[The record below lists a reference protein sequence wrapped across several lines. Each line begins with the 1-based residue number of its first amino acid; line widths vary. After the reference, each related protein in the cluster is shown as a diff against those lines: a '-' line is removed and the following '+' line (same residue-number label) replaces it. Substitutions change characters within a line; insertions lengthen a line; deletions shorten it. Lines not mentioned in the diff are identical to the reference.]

1 MRGCTVTGA
10 ARAGSRSSMEH
21 QPPPFFKR
29 GPSPLARFTFFA
41 LLSIAL
47 LFADARLRYLEH
59 IREAVSVAL
68 YPLERAA
75 RAPGSAIARFL
86 DYFTVQSELIE
97 ENASLRL
104 QTLQLGA
111 EAARVEALTA
121 ETNQLRKMLRASERG
136 DLRLQLGEIV
146 YSKRDPFTRKVVVDR
161 GSQHG
166 VRAGQAVIDENG
178 LVGQVSRVLPLAS
191 EVTLITD
198 KNQAVPVENLRT
210 GTRAVLFGVGRDD
223 TLDLR
228 FMPVNT
234 DIEVGDT
241 LVTSGIDGV
250 YPAGF
255 KVAVVSAIDRSATNA
270 FARIDCSPVAGVN
283 RGSLVMLVL
292 EKRALPEKPADE
304 VPVSKPPKGKR
315 GSS

>member
-1 MRGCTVTGA
+1 
-10 ARAGSRSSMEH
+10 MEY

-75 RAPGSAIARFL
+75 RAPGSALARFL
-86 DYFTVQSELIE
+86 DYFTAQSELIE
-97 ENASLRL
+97 ENEALRL
-104 QTLQLGA
+104 QTLRLSAQ
-111 EAARVEALTA
+111 AARLEALIS
-121 ETNQLRKMLRASERG
+121 ETNQLRKMLSASERS
-136 DLRLQLGEIV
+136 DLNLQLGEIV
-146 YSKRDPFTRKVVVDR
+146 YSKRDPFTRKVVVDK
-161 GSQHG
+161 GSQQG
-166 VRAGQAVIDENG
+166 ARPGQAVIDEHG
-178 LVGQVSRVLPLAS
+178 LVGQVTRVLPLAS

-198 KNQAVPVENLRT
+198 KNQAVPVQNLRT
-210 GTRAVLFGVGRDD
+210 GARAVLFGVGRDD

-228 FMPVNT
+228 FMPVNA
-234 DIEVGDT
+234 DIQSGDT
-241 LVTSGIDGV
+241 LVTSGIDGL

-255 KVAVVSAIDRSATNA
+255 PVATVAAIDRSATNA
-270 FARIDCSPVAGVN
+270 FARIDCAPVAGVN

-292 EKRALPEKPADE
+292 EKRAMPEKPADE
-304 VPVSKPPKGKR
+304 TPTAKPIRPRKGAP
-315 GSS
+315 

>member
-1 MRGCTVTGA
+1 
-10 ARAGSRSSMEH
+10 MEH

-41 LLSIAL
+41 LLSIVL
-47 LFADARLRYLEH
+47 LFADARLRFLEH

-75 RAPGSAIARFL
+75 RAPGTAVARFL
-86 DYFTVQSELIE
+86 DYFTTQSELIE
-97 ENASLRL
+97 ENEALRL
-104 QTLQLGA
+104 QTLHLSAQ
-111 EAARVEALTA
+111 AARVEALTS
-121 ETNQLRKMLRASERG
+121 ETNQLRKMLSASERG
-136 DLRLQLGEIV
+136 DLNLQLGEIV

-166 VRAGQAVIDENG
+166 VRPGQAVIDENG

-198 KNQAVPVENLRT
+198 KNQAVPVQNLRT
-210 GTRAVLFGVGRDD
+210 GARAVLFGVGRDD
-223 TLDLR
+223 TLELR
-228 FMPVNT
+228 FMPVNA
-234 DIEVGDT
+234 DVQSGDM

-255 KVAVVSAIDRSATNA
+255 KVAIVSEIDRSATNA
-270 FARIDCSPVAGVN
+270 FARIDCTPVAGVN

-292 EKRALPEKPADE
+292 EKRILPEKPPDE
-304 VPVSKPPKGKR
+304 VPVTKPGKPRR
-315 GSS
+315 GPS

>member
-1 MRGCTVTGA
+1 
-10 ARAGSRSSMEH
+10 MEH

-47 LFADARLRYLEH
+47 LFADARLRFLEH
-59 IREAVSVAL
+59 IREGVSVAL

-86 DYFTVQSELIE
+86 EYFTTQAELIA
-97 ENASLRL
+97 ENETLRL
-104 QTLQLGA
+104 QTLELSAQ
-111 EAARVEALTA
+111 AARVAALTSEA
-121 ETNQLRKMLRASERG
+121 NQLRKMLSASERS
-136 DLRLQLGEIV
+136 DLTLQLGEIV

-166 VRAGQAVIDENG
+166 ARPGQAVIDEHG
-178 LVGQVSRVLPLAS
+178 LVGQVTRVLPLAS

-198 KNQAVPVENLRT
+198 KNQTVPVQNVRT
-210 GTRAVLFGVGRDD
+210 GARSVLFGVGRDD
-223 TLDLR
+223 ILELR
-228 FMPVNT
+228 FMPVNA
-234 DIEVGDT
+234 DIQAGDT
-241 LVTSGIDGV
+241 FVTSGIDGL

-255 KVAVVSAIDRSATNA
+255 PVANVSAIDRSATNA
-270 FARIDCSPVAGVN
+270 FARIDCTPVAGVN
-283 RGSLVMLVL
+283 RGSLVLLVL

-304 VPVSKPPKGKR
+304 QPIAKPLKPRR
-315 GSS
+315 GPS